1 MPPEL
6 TPHRQTVFQVVQQ
19 SHDHPTAREVFD
31 RALKKAP
38 KLSFATV
45 YNSLKFLSENGY
57 IRVLNLGE
65 DSARYDGMMERHDHL
80 VCRVCGHVQDY
91 TEIKPPQVGQDFTPP
106 RNFRVEEVS
115 IQVMGVCQKC
125 QN

>member
-1 MPPEL
+1 MSEL
-6 TPHRQTVFQVVQQ
+6 TSHRQTVFQVVQQ

-31 RALKKAP
+31 RAQKKAP

-57 IRVLNLGE
+57 IRAHNFGE

-80 VCRVCGHVQDY
+80 VCRVCGKVEDF
-91 TEIKPPQVGQDFTPP
+91 TEIKPPQVGQDFVQPHG
-106 RNFRVEEVS
+106 FKVEEIS
-115 IQVMGVCQKC
+115 IQVSGVCQKC
-125 QN
+125 Q